1 MNKLLPLALSAFL
14 AVSAPAHAQTSMDVN
29 SPMRAFVS
37 ADLEPFFHGVAS
49 GDPLSD
55 RVILWTR
62 FTPDNQTSVDI
73 NWKVCTDTTMSTIV
87 SQGTATT
94 DQTKDFTLTVDA
106 TGLQPNTWYY
116 FQFEEG
122 GRKSL
127 IGRTRTLPVG
137 DVDSL
142 RFGIVSCANYED
154 GFFNGYKELAN
165 TNNLD
170 AIIHLGD
177 YIYEYEAGGFS
188 SSIGG
193 RTSLPETEILTLSD
207 YRTRYSQYHLDK
219 DLMWLHQNY
228 PFISVWD
235 DHEVANNAYYDGAE
249 NHTEGTEGA
258 YLDRKAAAE
267 QAHAEWVP
275 NRLPEAGNFE
285 KIWRRF
291 QWGDLVNLNAIDTRH
306 YARQIQLSASDP
318 LTNDTNRTLL
328 GQDQLAWLIDGLEN
342 STTRWNVLANQVMM
356 APLKALG
363 QVVNTDQWD
372 GYPVEREKIWNTIIN
387 QNVPNFVVLT
397 GDIHTSWDMDLPGA
411 NYDENTGAG
420 SVGVEFVG
428 TSVTSQS
435 SPIGI
440 PGGTALISAF
450 NPHIKYAD
458 LSKKGYMIL
467 DVNKTRT
474 QCDHV
479 YVSTVTDTVY
489 TATPST
495 FFYTLDGERWLRE
508 GNEASTGDI
517 NPPQP
522 PRPTQPEPSAI
533 NEAKPVLLGAFPN
546 PFVEKF
552 VLQYYTAQAAPVS
565 IKLSDINGRVLL
577 SEEHQ
582 LSQAGIQYW
591 EVNGS
596 VLAAGTYFIDLTVG
610 NKTFSR
616 KVIKK

>member
-1 MNKLLPLALSAFL
+1 MKKLLPLAFTAILTSA
-14 AVSAPAHAQTSMDVN
+14 SALIAQTGMDVN

-37 ADLEPFFHGVAS
+37 QDLEPFFHGVAS

-62 FTPDNQTSVDI
+62 FTPDNQTSVTI

-87 SQGTATT
+87 SQGTTTT
-94 DQTKDFTLTVDA
+94 DATRDFTVNVDA
-106 TGLQPNTWYY
+106 DGLQPNTWYY
-116 FQFEEG
+116 YQFEES

-142 RFGIVSCANYED
+142 RFGIASCANWED
-154 GFFNGYKELAN
+154 GFFNAYKELADRN
-165 TNNLD
+165 DLD

-177 YIYEYEAGGFS
+177 YIYEYATGGFS
-188 SSIGG
+188 SSVGG
-193 RTSLPETEILTLSD
+193 RTNLPENEIITLSD

-219 DLMWLHQNY
+219 DLLWLHQNY
-228 PFISVWD
+228 PIISVWD
-235 DHEVANNAYYDGAE
+235 DHEVANNAWINGAE
-249 NHTEGTEGA
+249 NHTEGTEGVYA
-258 YLDRKAAAE
+258 DRKAAAE

-275 NRLPEAGNFE
+275 IRMPEPGNNE

-291 QWGDLVNLNAIDTRH
+291 QWGDLINLNAIDSRH
-306 YARQIQLSASDP
+306 YAREIQLSASDP
-318 LTNDTNRTLL
+318 LTNDTNRTML
-328 GQDQLAWLIDGLEN
+328 GHDQLDWLITGLET
-342 STTRWNVLANQVMM
+342 STARWNVLANQVMM
-356 APLKALG
+356 GPLKALG

-372 GYPVEREKIWNTIIN
+372 GYPVEREKIWNTVIN
-387 QNVPNFVVLT
+387 NNVSNFVVLT

-411 NYDENTGAG
+411 NYDAATGQG

-428 TSVTSQS
+428 TSITSQS

-467 DVNKTRT
+467 DVNKTRA

-495 FFYTLDGERWLRE
+495 FFYTLNGERWLRE
-508 GNEASTGDI
+508 GNEASVGNI

-522 PRPTQPEPSAI
+522 PRPTQDEPSGI
-533 NEAKPVLLGAFPN
+533 NEAKPILLGSFPN
-546 PFVEKF
+546 PFTDKF
-552 VLQYYTAQAAPVS
+552 YLQYFSAKACPVS
-565 IKLSDINGRVLL
+565 IRLMDIQGNLLMSDDR
-577 SEEHQ
+577 Q
-582 LSQAGIQYW
+582 LTQSGIQYW
-591 EVNGS
+591 EVNAGI
-596 VLAAGTYFIDLTVG
+596 LPAGTYVVDLVVG
-610 NKTFSR
+610 DKTFSR
-616 KVIKK
+616 KVIKR

>member
-1 MNKLLPLALSAFL
+1 MNKLLPLAFSGFL
-14 AVSAPAHAQTSMDVN
+14 AVSAPALTQTSMDVN

-62 FTPDNQTSVDI
+62 FTPDTQTSVDI

-87 SQGTATT
+87 SQGTTST
-94 DQTKDFTLTVDA
+94 DEARDFTVNVDA

-116 FQFEEG
+116 YQFEEG

-142 RFGIVSCANYED
+142 RFGIASCANYED

-177 YIYEYEAGGFS
+177 YVYEYETGGVS

-193 RTSLPETEILTLSD
+193 RTNQPETEILTLSD

-228 PFISVWD
+228 PFIAVWD

-249 NHTEGTEGA
+249 NHTEGAEGA

-306 YARQIQLSASDP
+306 YARQIQLGASDP
-318 LTNDTNRTLL
+318 LTNDTSRTML
-328 GQDQLAWLIDGLEN
+328 GQDQLSWLLDGLVN
-342 STTRWNVLANQVMM
+342 SASRWNLLANQVMM
-356 APLKALG
+356 GPLKALG

-372 GYPVEREKIWNTIIN
+372 GYPAEREKIWNAVIN
-387 QNVPNFVVLT
+387 QNVQNFVVLT

-411 NYDENTGAG
+411 NYDQNTGLG

-428 TSVTSQS
+428 TSITSQS
-435 SPIGI
+435 APIGI
-440 PGGTALISAF
+440 PGGTSLISAF
-450 NPHIKYAD
+450 NPHIKYVD
-458 LSKKGYMIL
+458 FSKKGFMIL

-479 YVSTVTDTVY
+479 YLSTVTDTVY

-508 GNEASTGDI
+508 GNQASTGNI

-522 PRPTQPEPSAI
+522 PRPSQPVPSAI
-533 NEAKPVLLGAFPN
+533 GEAKPVLLGAFPN
-546 PFVEKF
+546 PFTEKF
-552 VLQYYTAQAAPVS
+552 ILQYYTSQATSVS
-565 IKLSDINGRVLL
+565 LKLSDISGRILL
-577 SEEHQ
+577 SEVHQ
-582 LSQAGIQYW
+582 LGQAGIQYW

-596 VLAAGTYFIDLTVG
+596 VLTAGTYFVDLTVG